1 MSPST
6 ERLAPLDLAFWH
18 LESAGHPMHLGAL
31 ALFAPDPADPAPG
44 SAPGADRP
52 PPAHAL
58 LALLAT
64 RAAGV
69 RRLRSRVRDVL
80 LPVGGAVWLPD
91 PDFDVTRHVHR
102 IRLPGAA
109 PLADEA
115 VAVAGELMERPL
127 ERGRPP
133 WEMYLLT
140 GRPDGTFGV
149 LVKLHHALADGMRAV
164 AIGSAIFDEIADP
177 RGVRARAAARLRGG
191 TEAAGRPWFGDP
203 ARLVGVARGRIDD
216 LGRAVGVGASVV
228 LASRFDPRGRPPSLA
243 AGTSGTRRLGTAV
256 LDAADIRRVRRASG
270 GTTNDVLL
278 AVVAGGLR
286 RWLAGRGEP
295 LPADGPRALV
305 PVSRRRP
312 GDPAGPGNELSAY
325 LLDLPVAEPDPYTRL
340 DLVRRAMDRNKEAG
354 PLRGAG
360 ALAVLADQ
368 LPPIAHRF
376 GAPLAGGAARMLF
389 DLVVTSVP
397 LPRSELSIGGCP
409 LRSLYPMA
417 PLARGHSLAVALT
430 SYGGRIHVGLVADG
444 EAVPDVARLASATE
458 EELAELTAKTPAA
471 SATGPGT
478 PSPA

>member
-31 ALFAPDPADPAPG
+31 ALFDPDPGPDPAHG
-44 SAPGADRP
+44 QDRP

-64 RAAGV
+64 RAAAV

-80 LPVGGAVWLPD
+80 LPVGGAVWIPD

-102 IRLPGAA
+102 VRLPGDA

-140 GRPDGTFGV
+140 GRPEDPFGV

-164 AIGSAIFDEIADP
+164 SIGSAIFDEIADP
-177 RGVRARAAARLRGG
+177 RGVRARARARLQG
-191 TEAAGRPWFGDP
+191 AAAAPGRPWFSDP
-203 ARLVGVARGRIDD
+203 GRFVGVARDRIDD

-228 LASRFDPRGRPPSLA
+228 LASRLDPRALPPSLA

-256 LDAADIRRVRRASG
+256 LDTEDVRLVRKAFG

-286 RWLAGRGEP
+286 RWLDERGEP

-312 GDPAGPGNELSAY
+312 GGPIGPGNELSAY
-325 LLDLPVAEPDPYTRL
+325 LLDLPVAEPDP
-340 DLVRRAMDRNKEAG
+340 RAAPGPGPPGPRPQQVKAG
-354 PLRGAG
+354 
-360 ALAVLADQ
+360 
-368 LPPIAHRF
+368 
-376 GAPLAGGAARMLF
+376 GGAA
-389 DLVVTSVP
+389 P
-397 LPRSELSIGGCP
+397 GG
-409 LRSLYPMA
+409 A
-417 PLARGHSLAVALT
+417 
-430 SYGGRIHVGLVADG
+430 
-444 EAVPDVARLASATE
+444 
-458 EELAELTAKTPAA
+458 
-471 SATGPGT
+471 GP
-478 PSPA
+478 